1 VNERE
6 GLRRLQQRAIP
17 FAERHAAML
26 LFLPIVWWLAVQQ
39 HHLGHTWG
47 DDFTLYLRQAKSL
60 FDGNIGQVIADN
72 HFNVNNAAKPGF
84 SPYVY
89 PWGWP
94 ILLSPFV
101 RLFGIDYARLKLIDV
116 AALCAFLWVFH
127 EVIRK
132 RATRWV
138 AFGIVVCIGTTLAYL
153 THTDYLL
160 SEYPYMLGV
169 AVTFW
174 WLDRCRRHHQLDR
187 ATHRQLVVL
196 GLLAV
201 AVFNVRREG
210 LAIVPAIAA
219 VQLLDLRGRWGT
231 VSRRRVITPYVTFVL
246 GVILFQ
252 FLLPSA
258 LAPSYED
265 AGLHQTWKKLQGP
278 FRTAFASQLGMPS
291 LHGVALLL
299 VFLLV
304 VTGIVVRVWRAPKQ
318 DLPLAVFAIGSMTIA
333 GMIPAIADRYL
344 LAVTPF
350 AIYFAAQA
358 LAAIPLPRH
367 AGQWVA
373 VAALGVLSVHHLPDV
388 TDAIDAA
395 QRSRDSGQ
403 VVDGPESAYAQAA
416 WSAIRS
422 NTHQDDIVAF
432 FKVRALTFYTD
443 RRGVQS
449 SDLDI
454 VRQRADFFMM
464 RRDSTFSQPLVSLEK
479 GERMG
484 WTVVWQDDT
493 WVLWR
498 VRMPSG

>member
-1 VNERE
+1 
-6 GLRRLQQRAIP
+6 
-17 FAERHAAML
+17 
-26 LFLPIVWWLAVQQ
+26 
-39 HHLGHTWG
+39 
-47 DDFTLYLRQAKSL
+47 
-60 FDGNIGQVIADN
+60 
-72 HFNVNNAAKPGF
+72 
-84 SPYVY
+84 
-89 PWGWP
+89 
-94 ILLSPFV
+94 
-101 RLFGIDYARLKLIDV
+101 
-116 AALCAFLWVFH
+116 
-127 EVIRK
+127 
-132 RATRWV
+132 
-138 AFGIVVCIGTTLAYL
+138 
-153 THTDYLL
+153 
-160 SEYPYMLGV
+160 
-169 AVTFW
+169 
-174 WLDRCRRHHQLDR
+174 
-187 ATHRQLVVL
+187 
-196 GLLAV
+196 
-201 AVFNVRREG
+201 
-210 LAIVPAIAA
+210 
-219 VQLLDLRGRWGT
+219 
-231 VSRRRVITPYVTFVL
+231 VITPYVTFVL

-258 LAPSYED
+258 LAPSYDD

-278 FRTAFASQLGMPS
+278 FRVAFAEQLGMPS

-304 VTGIVVRVWRAPKQ
+304 VAGIVVRVWRAPKQ

-344 LAVTPF
+344 LAITPF
-350 AIYFAAQA
+350 AIYFAAQG

-367 AGQWVA
+367 AGKWVA
-373 VAALGVLSVHHLPDV
+373 VAALGVLTVHHLPDV

-395 QRSRDSGQ
+395 QRSRDSVQ
-403 VVDGPESAYAQAA
+403 VVDGPESDYAQAA
-416 WSAIRS
+416 WAAIRT

-464 RRDSTFSQPLVSLEK
+464 RRDSTFSQPLVSLQE